1 MLRVEPQS
9 GARSRKGRALNSNY
23 RSLFVALGA
32 LLVAATYSREG
43 RLEPARSA
51 GHAAPARPRPPQPP
65 ARSAQP
71 PAPASA
77 SPPTAVPVA
86 TSSAAPAASGDVL
99 SLPAFERALA
109 LLESKKRGDHVRIVW
124 LGDSHTA
131 ADFLTGEVRRKLG
144 ERFGPGGPGFVRLG
158 LSSYRHEGV
167 KLVHEGRFR
176 IEPEPPSRRS
186 TEGDTALGFEGMRAI
201 PADPRA
207 RVEAHIDARGVRG
220 IVHYELLFEL
230 PAGASFRV
238 AVGSTKHLID
248 ARTHVT
254 SVPGSPI
261 VRLGLEGPPSDALEL
276 GGMSG
281 APRFYGMFA
290 EGSEPGVVL
299 DTSGIDGARVAT
311 ALAWNADVFAA
322 ELRAR
327 RPDLVAIAYGTNEA
341 FDNRRAESIGTDLT
355 ALVERVR
362 RGAPG
367 ADCLVVGPPDAAAPD
382 FTSLPHVI
390 EIEAVLGRTAA
401 RLGCAFF
408 SLRAAMG
415 GDGSFERWL
424 RTSPQLS
431 RGDRIHFTPAGYA
444 ALGDA
449 VAAALTGAYDAHKG
463 K

>member
-1 MLRVEPQS
+1 MSPGDL
-9 GARSRKGRALNSNY
+9 AHL

-32 LLVAATYSREG
+32 LLVAATYSRES
-43 RLEPARSA
+43 RLEPASPT
-51 GHAAPARPRPPQPP
+51 GHAGPARPVPAPPP
-65 ARSAQP
+65 AHSALP
-71 PAPASA
+71 PASA
-77 SPPTAVPVA
+77 SAAPT
-86 TSSAAPAASGDVL
+86 TAAPAAAAPAVPAPSGEVL

-109 LLESKKRGDHVRIVW
+109 GLDSKKRSDHARIVW
-124 LGDSHTA
+124 FGDSHTA
-131 ADFLTGEVRRKLG
+131 ADFMTGEIRRKLG
-144 ERFGPGGPGFVRLG
+144 ERFGVGGPGLVRLG
-158 LSSYRHEGV
+158 VSSYRHEGV

-201 PADPRA
+201 PADAHA
-207 RVEAHIDARGVRG
+207 RIDARIDARAVRG
-220 IVHYELLFEL
+220 TVHYELLFEL
-230 PAGASFRV
+230 PPGASFRV
-238 AVGSTKHLID
+238 AVGSSKHLID
-248 ARTHVT
+248 ARTHLTRVQ
-254 SVPGSPI
+254 GSPI
-261 VRLGLEGPPSDALEL
+261 LRLGLEGPASDALEL
-276 GGMSG
+276 DSMSG
-281 APRFYGMFA
+281 APRFYGMLA

-341 FDNRRAESIGTDLT
+341 FDSRRAESIGTELT

-362 RGAPG
+362 RGAPA

-390 EIEAVLGRTAA
+390 EIEGVLRQTAA

-424 RTSPQLS
+424 RASPQLS
-431 RGDRIHFTPAGYA
+431 RGDRIHFTPAGYT

-449 VAAALTGAYDAHKG
+449 VAAALTAAYDAHKA

>member
-1 MLRVEPQS
+1 M
-9 GARSRKGRALNSNY
+9 SRADRERYG
-23 RSLFVALGA
+23 SLLVAVGA

-43 RLEPARSA
+43 RLEPARSVGRA
-51 GHAAPARPRPPQPP
+51 AAPRGAPSVAT
-65 ARSAQP
+65 ARSAAVP
-71 PAPASA
+71 VASSPPASA
-77 SPPTAVPVA
+77 SATAVPA
-86 TSSAAPAASGDVL
+86 GETL

-109 LLESKKRGDHVRIVW
+109 GLEAKKRSDHVRIVW

-131 ADFLTGEVRRKLG
+131 ADFMTGELRRKLG
-144 ERFGPGGPGFVRLG
+144 ERFGVGGPGLVRLG
-158 LSSYRHEGV
+158 VSSYRHEGV

-207 RVEAHIDARGVRG
+207 RVEAHIDARAVRG
-220 IVHYELLFEL
+220 TVHYELLFDL
-230 PAGASFRV
+230 PAAASFRV
-238 AVGSTKHLID
+238 AVGSSKHLID
-248 ARTHVT
+248 ARTRLVHVQ
-254 SVPGSPI
+254 GSPI
-261 VRLGLEGPPSDALEL
+261 VRLGLEGPASDTLEL
-276 GGMSG
+276 ANMTG
-281 APRFYGMFA
+281 APRFYGVLA
-290 EGSEPGVVL
+290 EGTEPGVVL

-327 RPDLVAIAYGTNEA
+327 RPDVVAIAYGTNEA

-382 FTSLPHVI
+382 FTSLPHLI
-390 EIEAVLGRTAA
+390 EIEAVLKQTAA

-424 RTSPQLS
+424 RASPQLA
-431 RGDRIHFTPAGYA
+431 RGDRIHFTPAGYVV
-444 ALGDA
+444 LGDA
-449 VAAALTGAYDAHKG
+449 VAAALAGAYDAHKA